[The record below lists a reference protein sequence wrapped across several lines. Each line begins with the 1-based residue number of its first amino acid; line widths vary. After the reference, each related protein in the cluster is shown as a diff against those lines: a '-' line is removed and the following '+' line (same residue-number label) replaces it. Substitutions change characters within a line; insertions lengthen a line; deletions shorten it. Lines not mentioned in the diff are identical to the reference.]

1 MNQGSTALAQPSP
14 ADRLE
19 QILAVCEALEA
30 ACRAGQQ
37 PADRRLPGRESRAGS
52 VGAAPTLAWRGA
64 GAGPRSRANSE
75 PGRSVARFPEFE
87 ERIRSVFEEGLND
100 PARVP
105 RPHPQSA
112 TKYET
117 LRPLGEGGQ
126 GRTYLA
132 RDPALQRQV
141 VLKCYRRGTATAPR
155 EAVLNEGRALA
166 RVHSP
171 YVAHCYD
178 LEAQDD
184 QMLLV
189 MRSSRGNRCLC

>member
-105 RPHPQSA
+105 RPHPRPQSSPRRSVPWA
-112 TKYET
+112 
-117 LRPLGEGGQ
+117 
-126 GRTYLA
+126 RTDRA
-132 RDPALQRQV
+132 GPTCAPDPAERQV

-155 EAVLNEGRALA
+155 EAVLNEGPALA
-166 RVHSP
+166 GVNSP
-171 YVAHCYD
+171 YVTHCYD
-178 LEAQDD
+178 VEAQDD